1 MYYFKIKCSMLFFFC
16 VYVILCFGSGN
27 KVNFLFFFLYVRMI
41 LISLIYLCF
50 LGVLLLIN
58 NFLIR

>member
-27 KVNFLFFFLYVRMI
+27 KVNFLFFFICENDFNKFDIFMFFR
-41 LISLIYLCF
+41 CF
-50 LGVLLLIN
+50 IIN
-58 NFLIR
+58 